1 MIRVLH
7 IARYASATL
16 ERRVMEMAGRPECAF
31 WLVRPRVGADPR
43 GADAVRDR
51 SKVEAVQL
59 ARVWRS
65 DDPHR
70 GLYHALGFGIRR
82 AAPDIIH
89 AEEEPDSLAALQ
101 IAVARRLAAPRARLI
116 LNTWQNVNRRKR
128 PAVSLVL
135 SAALAASD
143 AVICGNQG
151 AVTVLREMGY
161 RKPAPVIPAL
171 ALDASFYHRR
181 HVARFAQGFTVGCIA
196 RLVPEK
202 GIDTALRAVAALGA
216 PATLAVVGVGP
227 SRPAL
232 EELARTLGVGASTRF
247 MGPRDPDGIA
257 EFLSA
262 IDVLVVPSRSSP
274 VWKEQFGRVIVEA
287 MGCGTPVVGSASGAI
302 PEVMG
307 HAGLLFPEDDAAAL
321 AERLRELRASPARR
335 DELAQLGKAWA
346 LSTHSP
352 ARRAAETIEF
362 YHRLLGRTAGA
373 IP

>member
-1 MIRVLH
+1 MFRVLH
-7 IARYASATL
+7 IARYAEPPP
-16 ERRVMEMAGRPECAF
+16 ERRVMEMAGRPEYAF
-31 WLVRPRVGADPR
+31 RLVRPRTGADPH
-43 GADAVRDR
+43 GVDAVRDR
-51 SKVEAVQL
+51 SKLEDVRMI
-59 ARVWRS
+59 RVWRG

-70 GLYHALGFGIRR
+70 GLYQTLGFGIRR

-101 IAVARRLAAPRARLI
+101 VAVAQRLLAPHARLI
-116 LNTWQNVNRRKR
+116 LNTWQNVNRHKR
-128 PAVSLVL
+128 PAVHLVL
-135 SAALAASD
+135 SASLAASD

-171 ALDASFYHRR
+171 SLDAALYRR
-181 HVARFAQGFTVGCIA
+181 RRVPRLASDFTVGCVA

-202 GIDTALRAVAALGA
+202 GVDTAVRALAALGP

-232 EELARTLGVGASTRF
+232 EELARTLGVGTSVRF
-247 MGPRDPDGIA
+247 LGPRDPDGVA

-287 MGCGTPVVGSASGAI
+287 MGCETPVVGSASGSI

-307 HAGLLFPEDDAAAL
+307 PAGLLFPEDDAAAL
-321 AERLRELRASPARR
+321 ADRLRDLRASAARR
-335 DELAQLGKAWA
+335 DELGRLGREWA
-346 LSTHSP
+346 LSAHNPT
-352 ARRAAETIEF
+352 RRAAETIEF
-362 YHRLLGRTAGA
+362 YDRLLGRTAGA
-373 IP
+373 QR

>member
-1 MIRVLH
+1 M
-7 IARYASATL
+7 
-16 ERRVMEMAGRPECAF
+16 
-31 WLVRPRVGADPR
+31 
-43 GADAVRDR
+43 
-51 SKVEAVQL
+51 
-59 ARVWRS
+59 WRA

-70 GLYHALGFGIRR
+70 GLYSTLGFGIRL

-101 IAVARRLAAPRARLI
+101 IAIARRLAAPRARLI

-135 SAALAASD
+135 GATLAASD
-143 AVICGNQG
+143 AVICGSQG

-171 ALDASFYHRR
+171 ALDAGLYRRR
-181 HVARFAQGFTVGCIA
+181 HVARIAPDFTVGCVG

-202 GIDTALRAVAALGA
+202 GIDTAVRALAALGA

-227 SRPAL
+227 SKPAL
-232 EELARTLGVGASTRF
+232 EELARTLGVGASMRF
-247 MGPRDPDGIA
+247 LGPRDADGVA

-307 HAGLLFPEDDAAAL
+307 NAGLLFPEDDAAAL

-335 DELAQLGKAWA
+335 DDLSRLGREWV
-346 LSTHSP
+346 LSAHSP
-352 ARRAAETIEF
+352 TRRAAETIEF
-362 YHRLLGRTAGA
+362 YHRLLGRTASA
-373 IP
+373 AP